1 MVWISESYLQ
11 HMWDFKLLGGFFS
24 QQPLSYSSIFQW
36 LKRKKTKND
45 SCLPLS
51 LGTLRTSWLFLFFPS
66 GLRMRIESSYWV
78 DQKVHWLGLEGGVR
92 DPIRKTTFWSSHNNI
107 KNIHRRKSFSLLWLI
122 LEFAKSWEGWHFCNR
137 VSFRLKF
144 QEMGDGRRAL
154 GKEAIKVVSKLMKWS
169 NFPFLWM
176 QKALQ
181 IYLFFPCKS
190 ETCSFPS
197 WCLES
202 SYLRALAPAEPISS
216 CPLPSWPPLVW
227 VYITDG
233 RIQASIYHDSFTKP
247 PGKGWPCASFSQ
259 RIMSRF
265 VSGTFLGTG
274 KPLVWRS
281 CLIVLVG

>member
-1 MVWISESYLQ
+1 MIHVYPCLWGPWGP
-11 HMWDFKLLGGFFS
+11 HDFFF
-24 QQPLSYSSIFQW
+24 
-36 LKRKKTKND
+36 
-45 SCLPLS
+45 
-51 LGTLRTSWLFLFFPS
+51 FFPS

-92 DPIRKTTFWSSHNNI
+92 DPIHKTTFWSSHNNI

-144 QEMGDGRRAL
+144 QEMGDGKRAL